1 MAERGVWVGGG
12 DIFGSSV
19 HCAHL
24 DTGTPPEAPAA
35 SVADVETVHK
45 KDRPACGHTQGRQG
59 QIT

>member
-45 KDRPACGHTQGRQG
+45 KDARRADARKGGKDK
-59 QIT
+59 